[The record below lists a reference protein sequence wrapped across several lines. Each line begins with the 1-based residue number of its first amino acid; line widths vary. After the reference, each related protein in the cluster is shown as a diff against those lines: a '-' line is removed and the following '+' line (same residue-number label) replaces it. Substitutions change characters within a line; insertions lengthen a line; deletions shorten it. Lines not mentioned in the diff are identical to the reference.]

1 MSDENL
7 FEELAETRRK
17 LWAESDGTL
26 DGYFRYCSELGR
38 KARERYLA
46 KQAGKPAGRRAP
58 ARRRKQP
65 EYADATMVREDES
78 PRYGGGETSDFA
90 RKGAEG
96 DAV

>member
-26 DGYFRYCSELGR
+26 DGYFRHCCEIGR

-46 KQAGKPAGRRAP
+46 EQAGKPGGRRVP
-58 ARRRKQP
+58 SRRRKGA
-65 EYADATMVREDES
+65 EVADATMVRES
-78 PRYGGGETSDFA
+78 PVPGYGTGEEKNLA

-96 DAV
+96 EAE

>member
-46 KQAGKPAGRRAP
+46 EQGGKPAGRRTP
-58 ARRRKQP
+58 LRRRKQP
-65 EYADATMVREDES
+65 EFADATMVREDSAPEWGKQEDV
-78 PRYGGGETSDFA
+78 P
-90 RKGAEG
+90 
-96 DAV
+96 

>member
-46 KQAGKPAGRRAP
+46 EQAGKPAGRRVP
-58 ARRRKQP
+58 SRRRKGT
-65 EYADATMVREDES
+65 EVAEATMVREGDA
-78 PRYGGGETSDFA
+78 PRYGAGKQED
-90 RKGAEG
+90 
-96 DAV
+96 VP

>member
-58 ARRRKQP
+58 SRRRKQP
-65 EYADATMVREDES
+65 EFADATMVSEGDA
-78 PRYGGGETSDFA
+78 PGYGAGKTSDLA

-96 DAV
+96 DAE

>member
-26 DGYFRYCSELGR
+26 DGYFRMCDRLGWE
-38 KARERYLA
+38 ARERYLA

-58 ARRRKQP
+58 SRRRKQP
-65 EYADATMVREDES
+65 EFADATMVREGNA
-78 PRYGGGETSDFA
+78 PRYGAGETSDLA
-90 RKGAEG
+90 RKGEEG